1 MINIKTMSSPII
13 LNFKDI
19 TPEIINSIKDDYIS
33 KLELVNDKIL
43 NSAHLFLT
51 WDNFIQSIIDF
62 QNTFTNT
69 AILNMK
75 NFHQS
80 EEIRALCSEID
91 SELEQYNINNNMRKD
106 LYNAYNF
113 YYLSIYPNEKSKLTT
128 EQQNYMKDI
137 MIDFKKLGMELND
150 ESYNRVKEIKNELSE
165 LTSDFELNVDNYSR
179 EFIFTT
185 QELGDG
191 LSQSFLDSH
200 KTEDGKIKIT
210 LQYPDY
216 NPVMEYCKNRDIR
229 KQLNYEY
236 KRRAYDTNVEI
247 AEKVF
252 KLKQEQAKLFKLEN
266 HSDYELDDSMA
277 GSTKTVK
284 DFLDNLLK
292 KVIPLHK
299 RDYDLLMSYASKDS
313 ITKLESYDIPY
324 YSRILV
330 EDVTKLNKEDLKKYF
345 PVPSTIQSVLD
356 IYEKILNYKFVDVTS
371 IHKETLWHD
380 EVKLY
385 EVHENSNIV
394 GIFYM
399 DLFPREGKYGHAA
412 VFPMINKSKD
422 TLPSA
427 AIACNFAKDYLN
439 FDELETFF
447 HEFGHV
453 MHHISSKSA
462 ISETASFNCEP
473 DFVETPSQMFEEW
486 CYVNSVLKII
496 SSDKTLSDDIIEKIK
511 LQRNILQGWQNAR
524 QLSFCYMDMHLHS
537 SDFDGNSF
545 EVVKKYSK
553 QICSIDT
560 LENTNELA
568 SFGHLMDGY
577 DSKYYSYLWS
587 LVYAKDLF
595 TKFKGKELDSE
606 IGNLFKKEILSQGS
620 IRPSM
625 DSIKIFLNREP
636 NLDAFIDS
644 II

>member
-1 MINIKTMSSPII
+1 MTSLII

-19 TPEIINSIKDDYIS
+19 TPEIINSIKDDYIAN
-33 KLELVNDKIL
+33 LEKVNDTFL
-43 NSAHLFLT
+43 NIPHESLT
-51 WDNFIQSIIDF
+51 WDNFIQLIINF
-62 QNTFTNT
+62 HNNFTNT
-69 AILNMK
+69 AFLNMK
-75 NFHQS
+75 NFHTS
-80 EEIRALCSEID
+80 EEIRSLCSEID
-91 SELEQYNINNNMRKD
+91 TELEQYNINNNMRRD
-106 LYNAYNF
+106 IYNCYQF
-113 YYLSIYPNEKSKLTT
+113 YYVNTFPKESSILTDEQKSYIT
-128 EQQNYMKDI
+128 QI
-137 MIDFKKLGMELND
+137 MLEFKKLGMELDD

-165 LTSDFELNVDNYSR
+165 LTSDYELNVDNYSR
-179 EFIFTT
+179 EFLFT
-185 QELGDG
+185 QKELDG
-191 LSQSFLDSH
+191 LPQSFIDTRIH
-200 KTEDGKIKIT
+200 KVDNGKIKIT

-229 KQLNYEY
+229 KQINYEY
-236 KRRAYDTNVEI
+236 KRKAYDTNIEI

-252 KLKQEQAKLFKLEN
+252 KLRQEQAKLFKLEN

-277 GSTKTVK
+277 KSTKIVR

-292 KVIPLHK
+292 KVAPLHK
-299 RDYDLLMSYASKDS
+299 RDYNLLMSYASKDS

-324 YSRILV
+324 YSRILI
-330 EDVTKLNKEDLKKYF
+330 EDVTKLNKEELKKYF
-345 PVPSTIQSVLD
+345 PVLLTIQSVLD

-399 DLFPREGKYGHAA
+399 DLFPRDGKYGHAA
-412 VFPMINKSKD
+412 VFPMIDKSKD

-453 MHHISSKSA
+453 MHHISSKST
-462 ISETASFNCEP
+462 ISDTAAFNCES

-496 SSDKTLSDDIIEKIK
+496 SSDKNLTDDIIEKIK
-511 LQRNILQGWQNAR
+511 LQRNILQGWHNAR

-545 EVVKKYSK
+545 EVVKKYTK
-553 QICSIDT
+553 EICMIDI
-560 LENTNELA
+560 LEGTNELA

-577 DSKYYSYLWS
+577 DAKYYSYLWS

-595 TKFKGKELDSE
+595 TKFNGKELDSE

-625 DSIKIFLNREP
+625 ESIKKFLNREP
-636 NLDAFIDS
+636 NMDAFIDS